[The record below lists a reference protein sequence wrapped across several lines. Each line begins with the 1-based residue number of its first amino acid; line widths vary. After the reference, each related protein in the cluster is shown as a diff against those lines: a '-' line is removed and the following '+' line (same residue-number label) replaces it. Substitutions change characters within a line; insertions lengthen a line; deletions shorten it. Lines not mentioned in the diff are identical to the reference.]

1 MKRILPFL
9 LLLFQFLTCHS
20 SASHYDQ
27 RKSHHTESGFRNPD
41 PNFIQHGMGSLL
53 KWAVSRWTND
63 VSLNPEDYSIQT
75 KTNDGQA
82 IKDFQ
87 GKWSVTWIGHATTL
101 IQIDGYTI
109 LTDPIWSDRCS
120 PFTWAGPKRYT
131 EPGIEL
137 DDLPNID
144 LVLIS
149 HNHYDHMDLPTLLEL
164 QKRFSP
170 RFYVG
175 LGNQSFLESE
185 GLLNV
190 KEMDWWDEDIFFKE
204 AKSDPLKITFT
215 PTQHFS
221 SRSPFDQNRTLWGSF
236 LMIGSQSKVYFAGDT
251 GYFDGF
257 RKISEKVGN
266 LDLAIL
272 PVGAYEPKWFMEPV
286 HVDPTQSVQAFIDL
300 KANYM
305 LPMHYNTFVL
315 SDEPLDQ
322 PLQETIRAFEE
333 KGLQKSRLLGI
344 QIGES
349 FFRN

>member
-1 MKRILPFL
+1 M
-9 LLLFQFLTCHS
+9 TCYS
-20 SASHYDQ
+20 SASNYDN

-41 PNFIQHGMGSLL
+41 PNFEKHGMGSLL
-53 KWAVSRWTND
+53 RWATSRWTNE
-63 VSLNPEDYSIQT
+63 VSLNPEDYTIPSS
-75 KTNDGQA
+75 KNDGQA
-82 IKDFQ
+82 IKEFK
-87 GKWSVTWIGHATTL
+87 GKWSVTWVGHATTL

-120 PFTWAGPKRYT
+120 PVSWAGPKRYT
-131 EPGIEL
+131 DPGIEL
-137 DDLPNID
+137 DDLPKID
-144 LVLIS
+144 IVLIS
-149 HNHYDHMDLPTLLEL
+149 HNHYDHMDIPTLQEL

-185 GLLNV
+185 GLQNV
-190 KEMDWWDEDIFFKE
+190 KEMDWWDEDIFYDESKP
-204 AKSDPLKITFT
+204 DPLKVIFT

-221 SRSPFDQNRTLWGSF
+221 SRGILDRDRTLWGSY
-236 LMIGSQSKVYFAGDT
+236 LLLGSRSKIYFAGDT

-257 RKISEKVGN
+257 RTIAEMVGR

-272 PVGAYEPKWFMEPV
+272 PIGAYEPRWFMEPV

-300 KANYM
+300 KASYM
-305 LPMHYNTFVL
+305 LPMHYSTFVL

-322 PLQETIRAFEE
+322 PLQSTKKAIQE
-333 KGLQKSRLLGI
+333 KGLPKSSLLGI